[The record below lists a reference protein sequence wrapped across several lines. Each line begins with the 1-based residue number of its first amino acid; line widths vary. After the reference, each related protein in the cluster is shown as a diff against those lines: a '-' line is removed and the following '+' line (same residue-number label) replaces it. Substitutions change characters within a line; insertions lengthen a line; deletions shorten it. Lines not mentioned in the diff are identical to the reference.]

1 MYENPIVQDNL
12 KILQVYGY
20 GVVDPAVGY
29 LACGDTGAG
38 KMVEPDVLLDV
49 ILQEIAYEKRSGR
62 FEDPCN
68 GRPDTGSGRSG
79 TVYYKPFYRKDG
91 LCYCKKSH
99 QGEAL
104 R

>member
-1 MYENPIVQDNL
+1 MNTNMYENPIVQDNL

-49 ILQEIAYEKRSGR
+49 ILQEIAY
-62 FEDPCN
+62 
-68 GRPDTGSGRSG
+68 
-79 TVYYKPFYRKDG
+79 DG
-91 LCYCKKSH
+91 ILQTILPERWVMLLQKSH

>member
-1 MYENPIVQDNL
+1 MKIPIVQDNL

-49 ILQEIAYEKRSGR
+49 ILQEIAYEKDLAGLKILVTAGPTQ
-62 FEDPCN
+62 EAVDPV
-68 GRPDTGSGRSG
+68 RYITTILPE
-79 TVYYKPFYRKDG
+79 DG
-91 LCYCKKSH
+91 LCYCKNRIKE
-99 QGEAL
+99 G